1 MSVPDRESDEHVVC
15 TGEMLSTCDRISSG
29 VVRLVRRLAHMTGS
43 QPNAILDDRTRKI
56 TSSRV
61 IYLPLWSHRAGAVFE
76 CVYGRKFH
84 DGYTDTCS
92 YVTFAQ
98 RDDQAYCVF
107 RERESHL
114 RQLLRHLSWS

>member
-1 MSVPDRESDEHVVC
+1 MSVPDREADEHVVC
-15 TGEMLSTCDRISSG
+15 TGEMLSICDRISRG
-29 VVRLVRRLAHMTGS
+29 VVSSVRRLAQMRGS

-84 DGYTDTCS
+84 DGYTDICS
-92 YVTFAQ
+92 HVTFAQ
-98 RDDQAYCVF
+98 RNDQAYGVF
-107 RERESHL
+107 REGESHL
-114 RQLLRHLSWS
+114 RQLLRYLS